1 MKLSKAVRS
10 DAKSLFKIEQEVFK
24 NDNMALSLRSF
35 YYHLKNSIIYKVEV
49 DKKIVAYIL
58 WLKRKEFFRLYSFA
72 VLKEYRNLGL
82 ASNLLTFSFK
92 NLEKKKMQLEVRK
105 SNKKAVTLYTKFGFK
120 KIKELKNYYED
131 EDGILMRLER

>member
-1 MKLSKAVRS
+1 MKLSKAKRS

-24 NDNMALSLRSF
+24 NDKMALSLRSF

-49 DKKIVAYIL
+49 DKKTVAYIL

-82 ASNLLTFSFK
+82 ASNLLTFSLK

>member
-49 DKKIVAYIL
+49 DKKTVAYIL